1 MVQFRSIFFASLA
14 FGFFFAVKPEN
25 LIFVTELIVNYKMT
39 DKEKELNTI
48 LINILKEIGIEKTRV
63 LAIMSVIAISQ
74 LQVPMLDW
82 MAETYEREG
91 ALTLRGVMQKLNQLR
106 GIEE

>member
-1 MVQFRSIFFASLA
+1 M
-14 FGFFFAVKPEN
+14 
-25 LIFVTELIVNYKMT
+25 
-39 DKEKELNTI
+39 
-48 LINILKEIGIEKTRV
+48 
-63 LAIMSVIAISQ
+63 SQ
-74 LQVPMLDW
+74 LQAPMLDW

>member
-1 MVQFRSIFFASLA
+1 M
-14 FGFFFAVKPEN
+14 
-25 LIFVTELIVNYKMT
+25 NYKMT